1 MCSGWKDIPGMNHKK
16 CGGGRVF
23 IDRVFSN
30 ELRLELFCLRCG
42 KRWFI
47 RTAKG
52 AFGPWLSRLEKLN
65 LSQ

>member
-1 MCSGWKDIPGMNHKK
+1 MRSGWKDIPGMNHKK

>member
-1 MCSGWKDIPGMNHKK
+1 MRSGWKDIPGMNHKK

-30 ELRLELFCLRCG
+30 ELRIELFCLRCG
-42 KRWFI
+42 RRWFI
-47 RTAKG
+47 KTEKG

-65 LSQ
+65 LNQ

>member
-1 MCSGWKDIPGMNHKK
+1 MIHNK
-16 CGGGRVF
+16 CKGGNIF

-30 ELRLELFCLRCG
+30 DLRLELFCLRCG

-47 RTAKG
+47 SKTRG

-65 LSQ
+65 QVP